1 MSPRRSLLTGLLLS
15 SLTSGTSPREAC
27 ALPKL
32 LLRSLTA
39 NLCCHLR
46 KPSPGCCVSTG
57 MPTVPVP
64 SGLLSLLLGRCWL
77 GPASGKTGS
86 VWKVGSCL
94 ALLNLSDKSLPQ
106 ELSHA
111 IVAYLFPREVDQAGT
126 AALPHEVLM
135 GPAYFITPSEVH
147 IVGIS
152 FSFHSYFG

>member
-1 MSPRRSLLTGLLLS
+1 MLAGLLLS
-15 SLTSGTSPREAC
+15 PLTSGTSPREVC

-32 LLRSLTA
+32 LLRILTA
-39 NLCCHLR
+39 NLCCYLR

-57 MPTVPVP
+57 MPSAPVP
-64 SGLLSLLLGRCWL
+64 SGLLSLLLGGCWL
-77 GPASGKTGS
+77 GPTSGNTGS

-94 ALLNLSDKSLPQ
+94 AFLKLSDKSLPQ

-111 IVAYLFPREVDQAGT
+111 IVAYLFPREGTVDQAGT

-147 IVGIS
+147 IIGIS
-152 FSFHSYFG
+152 FSFYSYFS

>member
-1 MSPRRSLLTGLLLS
+1 MSPRRSLLAGLLLS
-15 SLTSGTSPREAC
+15 PVTSGTSPREAY

-32 LLRSLTA
+32 LLMILTA

-64 SGLLSLLLGRCWL
+64 SGLLSLLLGGCWL
-77 GPASGKTGS
+77 GPTSGNTGS
-86 VWKVGSCL
+86 VWKVASCL

-147 IVGIS
+147 IVGIF
-152 FSFHSYFG
+152 FSFYSYFD